1 MTVNLWAFT
10 TYFTDAQH
18 QATKDVGVI
27 ARLNV
32 APIINK
38 PTAAAIAYGLDK
50 KGGEKNIVVFDLG
63 GGMFDVSVLTIDNRV
78 FEVLATNG
86 DIHLGGYL
94 SELCLAVLHY
104 EFEYVH
110 SGYHLPFW
118 LAFKL

>member
-1 MTVNLWAFT
+1 
-10 TYFTDAQH
+10 
-18 QATKDVGVI
+18 
-27 ARLNV
+27 
-32 APIINK
+32 
-38 PTAAAIAYGLDK
+38 
-50 KGGEKNIVVFDLG
+50 
-63 GGMFDVSVLTIDNRV
+63 MFDVSVLTIDNRV

-86 DIHLGGYL
+86 DTHLGGYL